1 MRKILLTTFLLIGS
15 FLGFSQRL
23 KQGSTKGNQIVDYSP
38 TPEQA
43 KERVLPMGYTQMIE
57 AQLAAARK
65 LSGNT
70 RQASTNANKAKFE
83 VTFENANGVSA
94 EVKQI
99 FENAAA
105 IWADALNS
113 DVPIRIYVQWKSLAT
128 GVLGSAGASTYY
140 HDFQGAAKAGTWY
153 PVALAEKMARQ
164 ELNGASEYDI
174 YASFNSDRNDWN
186 YGATAP
192 TKNQYDLLSVVLH
205 EFGHGL
211 GFIGTFAA
219 NETIAGW
226 GDGSYAGY
234 AGIFDNYIENNAGL
248 SLIDTSQIENFST
261 ALRSYITSNRLFL
274 NSPSV
279 VRAKLYAPSTYSSGS
294 SIYHVDQATYPVGNP
309 NALMTPTIAAG
320 EVTREIGPIVLNF
333 FNDIGWA
340 SSSIIHTP
348 LKDNEDTNKD
358 YVLTATVYSDAGIK
372 DGTVKLFV
380 STTNILGAT
389 EVPLT
394 KVGNQYSY
402 TLPKSTNRRLIQYYW
417 AGEDLAGN
425 KIASPAEAPRST
437 KGFYNYYNFTIG
449 ADTVKPVLSYQNNIY
464 NIFNTDTKVTI
475 PTGYTYDN
483 IGIDSVYI
491 EYLINGVK
499 QAPIMLTT
507 VTQNSIVA
515 FDGSFN
521 FSAGK
526 IKKGD
531 IITYRIVVKD
541 KAKIKN
547 VRYSPE
553 SGYYEIKVIQLLSA
567 VKTYSNN
574 FDAVTS
580 PPEDFY
586 LKGFSF
592 TQPSGFNNIS
602 LNSDHPYKNGSEETF
617 PEDGNLFSNYIA
629 QLLRPV
635 TLKSDS
641 AKIYFN
647 EIVLVEPGA
656 DGATFPD
663 REFFDYVV
671 VEGSKDNGKTWQWF
685 QDGWDSNADPTWLN
699 AWQGNNIDKDQNSKV
714 VGSTSLYR
722 KREIDMLKSGDFK
735 AGDNVLI
742 RFRLLADPL
751 AYGWGWSID
760 DLNIQVAPKV
770 TVLANE
776 PIATI
781 DVNISPNPSSGEFL
795 LKASFQKNTKEININ
810 VHDMIGRAVLSEH
823 HLNSGTEFSS
833 SINLSH
839 LQSGAYIL
847 KLQTENGVLFKKIIL
862 TK

>member
-1 MRKILLTTFLLIGS
+1 MGS
-15 FLGFSQRL
+15 FFVFAQKL
-23 KQGSTKGNQIVDYSP
+23 KQGSAPGRQIVDYAP

-43 KERVLPMGYTQMIE
+43 KERVLPMGYAQMAE
-57 AQLAAARK
+57 AQLEAARK

-70 RQASTNANKAKFE
+70 RKAISTANKATFE
-83 VTFENANGVSA
+83 VVFESPNSVSA
-94 EVKQI
+94 DVKQV
-99 FENAAA
+99 FLNAAA
-105 IWADALNS
+105 VWADALNS

-140 HDFQGAAKAGTWY
+140 HDFPGAGKAGTWY

-164 ELNGASEYDI
+164 QLNNATDYDI

-186 YGATAP
+186 FSAGVP
-192 TKNQYDLLSVVLH
+192 TKNQYDLFSVVLH

-211 GFIGTFAA
+211 GFIGTFSA
-219 NETIAGW
+219 TDQIAGW
-226 GDGSYAGY
+226 GSGDYNGY
-234 AGIFDNYIENNAGL
+234 AAIFDNYIENNAGV
-248 SLIDTSQIENFST
+248 SIIDTSQIENSSA
-261 ALRSYITSNRLFL
+261 ALRSYITSNKLFL

-279 VRAKLYAPSTYSSGS
+279 VKAKLYAPTTYSSGS
-294 SIYHVDQATYPVGNP
+294 SVYHVDQATYRVGDP
-309 NALMTPTIAAG
+309 DALMTPSIAGG
-320 EVTREIGPIVLNF
+320 EVTRDIGPIVLNF
-333 FNDIGWA
+333 FNDMGWT
-340 SSSIIHTP
+340 SSSIIHTE
-348 LKDNEDTNKD
+348 LNDSEDTSKD
-358 YVLTATVYSDAGIK
+358 YVLSAKVFSDAGIK
-372 DGTVKLFV
+372 DGSVKLFI
-380 STTNILGAT
+380 STGNITSAT

-402 TLPKSTNRRLIQYYW
+402 TLPKASNRRQIRYYW
-417 AGEDLAGN
+417 TGQDVAGN
-425 KIASPAEAPRST
+425 KIATPAEAPQSN
-437 KGFYNYYNFTIG
+437 KGFYNYYQFTIG

-464 NIFNTDTKVTI
+464 TIYNTDTKISI

-483 IGIDSVYI
+483 IGIDSVYV

-499 QAPIMLTT
+499 KAPVLLSTT
-507 VTQNSIVA
+507 AQNSIV
-515 FDGSFN
+515 FSFTGSLSFP
-521 FSAGK
+521 AGS
-526 IKKGD
+526 IQSGD
-531 IITYRIVVKD
+531 IISYRIVVKD

-547 VRYSPE
+547 VRYAPE
-553 SGYYEIKVIQLLSA
+553 SGYYEIRVLKILSA

-574 FDAVTS
+574 FDALTS

-592 TQPSGFNNIS
+592 TQPAGFNNIS

-656 DGATFPD
+656 DGAVFPD

-685 QDGWDSNADPTWLN
+685 QAGWDSNADPSWLS
-699 AWQGNNIDKDQNSKV
+699 AWQGSNVDKNQNSKL

-735 AGDNVLI
+735 AGDNILI

-770 TVLANE
+770 TVLASE
-776 PIATI
+776 PITAI
-781 DVNISPNPSSGEFL
+781 EVSISPNPSSGEFL
-795 LKASFQKNTKEININ
+795 LKASFEKNTKDITIN
-810 VHDMIGRAVLSEH
+810 VHDMIGKTVFTEH
-823 HLNSGTEFSS
+823 HNSSGMEFSS
-833 SINLSH
+833 PINLSH
-839 LQSGAYIL
+839 LPSGTYLL
-847 KLQTENGVLFKKIIL
+847 KLQTENGVLIKKVIL